1 MLNSFFGIHT
11 CASDANSIYD
21 TVDVFDS
28 ETNLW
33 TTAQLSE
40 ARYGLASTSLPLQ
53 GLALFAGGIG
63 MTGSFDLLWGV
74 SVCRD
79 VCARLR

>member
-1 MLNSFFGIHT
+1 MNVEQFFGIHT
-11 CASDANSIYD
+11 CTSDENSIYD
-21 TVDVFDS
+21 TVDMFDS
-28 ETNLW
+28 ETNSW

-63 MTGSFDLLWGV
+63 MADTRFMLWSV
-74 SVCRD
+74 SVCHD
-79 VCARLR
+79 V

>member
-1 MLNSFFGIHT
+1 MYTLNSFFGIHT
-11 CASDANSIYD
+11 CTSDDNSIYD

-28 ETNLW
+28 ATNSW

-63 MTGSFDLLWGV
+63 IACTRLMLWGGR
-74 SVCRD
+74 VCHD
-79 VCARLR
+79 L

>member
-1 MLNSFFGIHT
+1 MVNSFFGIHT

-28 ETNLW
+28 KTNLW

-40 ARYGLASTSLPLQ
+40 ARYGLASASLPLQ

-63 MTGSFDLLWGV
+63 IFE
-74 SVCRD
+74 
-79 VCARLR
+79 

>member
-28 ETNLW
+28 APNSW

-63 MTGSFDLLWGV
+63 IACTRLMLWGGR
-74 SVCRD
+74 VCHD
-79 VCARLR
+79 L